1 MAKLNDAFPSKYMT
15 AADFEDGDVTAT
27 IISAEVEM
35 IGQGADA
42 SQKIILGLKGIKK
55 PIVVNRT
62 NANTIAKVTGS
73 DDTDDWIGKRITIGA
88 SEVEFKGDLVMSI
101 RVRLKKPA
109 PVAAKA
115 IVENPDAD
123 EAMPSADEF

>member
-27 IISAEVEM
+27 ITSAEIEM
-35 IGQGADA
+35 IGMGADA

-55 PIVVNRT
+55 PIVINRT

-73 DDTDDWIGKRITIGA
+73 DDTDDWIGKRITLGS

-109 PVAAKA
+109 PVAAKPSQE
-115 IVENPDAD
+115 IEEPSD
-123 EAMPSADEF
+123 AMPSADDF